1 MEANTVEATREEE
14 KLSETEGAAPSVNS
28 EINDSD
34 EDTVDVNDEAS
45 LSAEARKQRWLSR
58 RPKVDHLPVGVT
70 VLDDPESLGEKLYL
84 PLFDVGQRVVVDC
97 TTSLLKE
104 DMWLMTLV
112 GSIRSID
119 DDSGLV
125 TLFDEESDMRA
136 PMVRYVSFKDG
147 KHDIRLAPVKGS
159 PFAEGL
165 RARLLKEQKDAERNA
180 AILSGEKRGR
190 GRPKGTKNR
199 PKEEVKAEREAYR
212 QAQAD
217 KKSRKAR

>member
-1 MEANTVEATREEE
+1 MVENSVAEETIFQAVDQAILNGTEPSTENDDAGAAEATESSA
-14 KLSETEGAAPSVNS
+14 LSQ
-28 EINDSD
+28 D
-34 EDTVDVNDEAS
+34 ERS
-45 LSAEARKQRWLSR
+45 KRWLSH

-70 VLDDPESLGEKLYL
+70 VLDDPENDGEKLYL
-84 PLFDVGQRVVVDC
+84 PLFDVGQRIVVDC
-97 TTSLLKE
+97 QSY
-104 DMWLMTLV
+104 WLPNLEWIYTLV
-112 GSIRSID
+112 GTVRSID
-119 DDSGLV
+119 DDTGLV
-125 TLFDEESDMRA
+125 TLFDEESDSRN